1 MFSWVLRSIVMT
13 VAHVVGRIILGIAVT
28 TAPLHGTVLRYTAVA
43 IVVLIVLVWAGIDGV
58 IDARRHPLVEDR
70 SDLIMRWLIAGIIT
84 GLVAGF
90 ICHLLEAAGMDGIG
104 ARTWFFDLTSG
115 AAGTA
120 LMVILPSA
128 LGIAMGRWI
137 GKSDTNMD
145 EEAEERRQRRHEI
158 ALSGVGGDE

>member
-13 VAHVVGRIILGIAVT
+13 VVHVVARIVLGVAVT
-28 TAPLHGTVLRYTAVA
+28 AAPLHGTVSRYTALA
-43 IVVLIVLVWAGIDGV
+43 IVVLIALVWAGIDGV

-70 SDLIMRWLIAGIIT
+70 TDLIMRWIITGVIT

-90 ICHLLEAAGMDGIG
+90 ICHLLEAAGVDGIG
-104 ARTWFFDLTSG
+104 SRTWFFDLTSG

-120 LMVILPSA
+120 LMIILPA
-128 LGIAMGRWI
+128 AAGIGLGRWI
-137 GKSDTNMD
+137 GKSGVDPD

-158 ALSGVGGDE
+158 ALSGVGGEE